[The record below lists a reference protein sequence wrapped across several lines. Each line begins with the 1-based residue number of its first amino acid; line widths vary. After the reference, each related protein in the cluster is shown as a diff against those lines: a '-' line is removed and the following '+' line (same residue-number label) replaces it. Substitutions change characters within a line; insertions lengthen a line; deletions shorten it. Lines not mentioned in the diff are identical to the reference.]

1 MTTTKN
7 RERKIEEIK
16 KMAGAD
22 RRRRRRRRRRRKER
36 KNRVGYFSIQN
47 KNILFYFPDEQGVA
61 LILPSNVEK
70 GRSIFVP

>member
-22 RRRRRRRRRRRKER
+22 RRRRRRRRRRKER